1 MPTPFSC
8 GPVICEW
15 LGKKTRIE
23 KKKKNP
29 ESIAGT
35 GETTEETLELS
46 NTDSDV

>member
-8 GPVICEW
+8 SPVICEW
-15 LGKKTRIE
+15 LWKKTRIE
-23 KKKKNP
+23 KKKNP
-29 ESIAGT
+29 ESIADT